1 MRGRNRHNRGN
12 RPEQYENE
20 SRNRY
25 GSQYDNQ
32 YSDQYG
38 EREQRWGSP
47 GRGVEQDRY
56 QQRQGWDEERSWRGR
71 QDQPA
76 EENLGWPAQR
86 YQDRYGSDTENYG
99 GAGYAQRSAYERMG
113 QGGGQYR
120 GKGPKGYQRSDD
132 RIREDV
138 SEALSQDGDIDA
150 SEIEVTIQ
158 GGVVTLS
165 GTVDSREAKRAAED
179 LAEDCAGVKDVQNNI
194 RVQAKDQRG
203 QLGLGNMSQ
212 DYSGA
217 GAGTSRQEGET
228 ESRARTR
235 SPAGSP
241 A

>member
-71 QDQPA
+71 NDQPA

-99 GAGYAQRSAYERMG
+99 GADLDYAPVKKRSFIVSGTRGTMHFYERVSFTC
-113 QGGGQYR
+113 GGRLINSWALLYPVAER
-120 GKGPKGYQRSDD
+120 HIYD
-132 RIREDV
+132 RIV
-138 SEALSQDGDIDA
+138 EAIA
-150 SEIEVTIQ
+150 RT
-158 GGVVTLS
+158 
-165 GTVDSREAKRAAED
+165 
-179 LAEDCAGVKDVQNNI
+179 
-194 RVQAKDQRG
+194 
-203 QLGLGNMSQ
+203 
-212 DYSGA
+212 YSPGA
-217 GAGTSRQEGET
+217 GRNGRCD
-228 ESRARTR
+228 
-235 SPAGSP
+235 
-241 A
+241 